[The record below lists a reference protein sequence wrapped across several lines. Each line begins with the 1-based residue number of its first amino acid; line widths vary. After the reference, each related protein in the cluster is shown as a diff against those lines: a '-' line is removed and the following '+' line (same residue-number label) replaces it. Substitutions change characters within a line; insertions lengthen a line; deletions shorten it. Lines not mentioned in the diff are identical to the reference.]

1 VTVSTE
7 RRSPLAEWSA
17 RFAVASTSVKH
28 FSVGELAYQSQIN
41 LRGNASDA
49 AFAAAVRDKLGFE
62 LPATANTWS
71 GGNERAAIWLG
82 PDEWLLTA
90 PEGEHVRLECALR
103 TALRGIHH
111 SVVDLSANRTV
122 IAISGSDA
130 RPVLAKGCS
139 LDLHAAAFAAP
150 QAAQTLLAKA
160 QVILQCADGK
170 DAFRLYVRNSFAQY
184 VAEWLT
190 DAASESAAA
199 RALDS
204 ERIAALLAYRER
216 DLDSSD
222 GQACTDG

>member
-1 VTVSTE
+1 MTASTE
-7 RRSPLAEWSA
+7 RASPLADWSA
-17 RFAVASTSVKH
+17 RFATASASAAH
-28 FSVGELAYQSQIN
+28 FSIGELAGVTQIN
-41 LRGNASDA
+41 LRGDA
-49 AFAAAVRDKLGFE
+49 GDAGFAAAVRGALGFD

-71 GGNERAAIWLG
+71 GSLGRAAIWLG

-90 PEGEHVRLECALR
+90 PPGENTTFEGTLR
-103 TALRGIHH
+103 SALRGMHH

-150 QAAQTLLAKA
+150 QSAQTLLAKV
-160 QVILQCADGK
+160 QLILQCADAK
-170 DAFRLYVRNSFAQY
+170 DAFRLYVRNSFAHY

-190 DAASESAAA
+190 DAAAESAAS

-204 ERIAALLAYRER
+204 ERIAARLR
-216 DLDSSD
+216 
-222 GQACTDG
+222 

>member
-1 VTVSTE
+1 MTASTE
-7 RRSPLAEWSA
+7 RVSPLGDWSA
-17 RFAVASTSVKH
+17 SFAATSVSETH
-28 FSVGELAYQSQIN
+28 FRIWELVCSSQIN
-41 LRGNASDA
+41 LRGNAGDV
-49 AFAAAVRDKLGFE
+49 AFAGAVRDTLGFE

-71 GGNERAAIWLG
+71 GSIEHAAIWLG

-90 PEGEHVRLECALR
+90 PAGENVMLESALR
-103 TALRGIHH
+103 TALRGVHH

-150 QAAQTLLAKA
+150 QSAQTLLAKA
-160 QVILQCADGK
+160 QLILQCADAK
-170 DAFRLYVRNSFAQY
+170 DAFRLYVRNSFAHY

-190 DAASESAAA
+190 DAASESVAA

-204 ERIAALLAYRER
+204 ERIAACLR
-216 DLDSSD
+216 
-222 GQACTDG
+222 